1 MDGAKHIIFF
11 RRGTSLSSATIVA
24 RKPPGHVSL
33 TDKRI
38 SQGVIMST
46 PTPPFRA
53 DQVGSLL
60 RPQYLHEAREAF
72 ATGKIDAE
80 ALREVEN
87 RAIAEV
93 VKKQE
98 AVGMPSITDG
108 EFRRT
113 YFHLDFYQH
122 LEGVTISGNIN
133 ASSDAQKS
141 VGFTPPKLS
150 VTGKLRHQYPILL
163 GDYQFLQSQT
173 PAKVKITMPSPTML
187 HFRGGRAGIDAK
199 AYPDLEEFFADLAQA
214 YRDEIETLYQ
224 AGCRNIQL
232 DDTNL
237 AYLCDPKMRADAA
250 ARGEDPNTLPAL
262 YARIINESI
271 KHDHND
277 LTIGIHLCRGNFKST
292 FFASGGYEP
301 VAEVLFNSL
310 NVNSYYLEFD
320 DERSGDFSPLRFV
333 PANKFV
339 ILGLVS
345 SKIGELEPHDLIT
358 KRLEEAAQY
367 MPKANMGLS
376 PQCGFASTSHGN
388 NLTEEQQWNKL
399 RFVVDIAKEVWG
411 TAGSAR

>member
-1 MDGAKHIIFF
+1 
-11 RRGTSLSSATIVA
+11 
-24 RKPPGHVSL
+24 
-33 TDKRI
+33 
-38 SQGVIMST
+38 MST

-60 RPQYLHEAREAF
+60 RPRYLLDAREQF
-72 ATGKIDAE
+72 ATGKIDA
-80 ALREVEN
+80 AVLREVEN
-87 RAIAEV
+87 RAIAEA

-98 AVGMPSITDG
+98 AIGLPSISDG
-108 EFRRT
+108 EFRRS
-113 YFHLDFYQH
+113 YFHLDFFRH
-122 LEGVTISGNIN
+122 LDGVTIEGNIN
-133 ASSDAQKS
+133 ASSS
-141 VGFTPPKLS
+141 VQNSAGFSPPKLS
-150 VTGKLRHQYPILL
+150 VTGKLRHQYPISL
-163 GDYQFLQSQT
+163 GDYQFLQAQT

-199 AYPDLEEFFADLAQA
+199 AYPDLEEFFSDLAQA

-262 YARIINESI
+262 YARIINAAIEH
-271 KHDHND
+271 KHQD
-277 LTIGIHLCRGNFKST
+277 LTIGIHLCRGNFKSGW
-292 FFASGGYEP
+292 FASGGYEP
-301 VAEVLFNSL
+301 VADVLFNSL

-333 PANKFV
+333 PASKFV
-339 ILGLVS
+339 VLGLVS
-345 SKIGELEPHDLIT
+345 SKIGALETRDSIIA
-358 KRLEEAAQY
+358 RLEEAANY
-367 MPKANMGLS
+367 MPKNNMGLS
-376 PQCGFASTSHGN
+376 PQCGFSSTSHGN

-399 RFVVDIAKEVWG
+399 RFVVDVAKEVWG